1 MSGQSAEA
9 VLTYCS
15 YPEPRI
21 YRQERCELLAS
32 VRRKLGN
39 GTVSPL
45 AHGPDS
51 AHSTKRGAPPFR
63 RLNPCEA
70 LQIRVLSNQF
80 SNIYAGILFESPD
93 DASLDEFS
101 SGKPADRLTSGF
113 RVAQNEISHIPSM
126 RDGAIGCFKQL
137 AERSLEPFR
146 PNTSRPVLPGSFGQ
160 QTQQSTFGAMPP
172 LVSAWLRGQ

>member
-1 MSGQSAEA
+1 RTARNQ
-9 VLTYCS
+9 
-15 YPEPRI
+15 EPRS

-93 DASLDEFS
+93 EQVLTNFRLASQLTFLPLAS
-101 SGKPADRLTSGF
+101 ALHATADLF
-113 RVAQNEISHIPSM
+113 
-126 RDGAIGCFKQL
+126 
-137 AERSLEPFR
+137 
-146 PNTSRPVLPGSFGQ
+146 
-160 QTQQSTFGAMPP
+160 
-172 LVSAWLRGQ
+172 